1 MTCDDVHAG
10 PAAGTVSVR
19 LPGALRQAA
28 AGNKCVDVP
37 VAGEVVLSTVLDAL
51 DAGYPA
57 LARRIRDEQGR
68 LRRYVN
74 VYIDGVDAREHGDP
88 GSALV
93 RPGAEV
99 LVLPSVAGG

>member
-1 MTCDDVHAG
+1 MSTEQV
-10 PAAGTVSVR
+10 PAAASICVR
-19 LPGALRQAA
+19 LPGALRPAA
-28 AGNKCVDVP
+28 GGNKCVDVP
-37 VAGEVVLSTVLDAL
+37 VADDVPLSALLDAL
-51 DAGYPA
+51 DARYPA

-74 VYIDGVDAREHGDP
+74 VYIDGEDVRAHDDP
-88 GSALV
+88 ASAPV